1 MVDRKRRGHNE
12 GTVYYW
18 PERDRWVVQIS
29 LGPGKRKK
37 FYCKTKQ
44 EAVRKKNEVLREL
57 EQGMLATGSQQK
69 LKDYLD
75 HWLEDICKPN
85 LRISSCVKYEKIIRL
100 YIVPDLGDVQLQK
113 LTPGQVQALYTKI
126 WKRGLSS
133 KTVNSIHGLLHK
145 ALDDAVKAGLVS
157 RNVCDSVS
165 SPHVVKRRVKPLAL
179 EQARKLLE
187 IARGHRLEVLLTL
200 AVVTG
205 MRRGELIA
213 LRWSDVDLERRILL
227 VCHTADYIAHY
238 GHVETEPK
246 TESGLRQI
254 SLPAFMIDILRQ
266 HRIEQL
272 ELRLKVGSA
281 WEDRDLVF
289 CDLHGGYL
297 NSRYLLKML
306 DRLLESAE
314 LPHMHFHDLRHSAA
328 SILLSMGV
336 NPKVI
341 QELLGHSD
349 MSITLGTYSHLFPTM
364 QEEAM
369 GKWDDVFG
377 DSSDDEMKNERG

>member
-1 MVDRKRRGHNE
+1 MADGKRRGHNE

-69 LKDYLD
+69 LKDYLN

-100 YIVPDLGDVQLQK
+100 YIVPELGGVQLQK
-113 LTPGQVQALYTKI
+113 LTPGQVQALCTKI

-165 SPHVVKRRVKPLAL
+165 SPHVVKRRVKPLTL
-179 EQARKLLE
+179 EQARKLSE
-187 IARGHRLEVLLTL
+187 
-200 AVVTG
+200 
-205 MRRGELIA
+205 
-213 LRWSDVDLERRILL
+213 
-227 VCHTADYIAHY
+227 TA
-238 GHVETEPK
+238 
-246 TESGLRQI
+246 
-254 SLPAFMIDILRQ
+254 
-266 HRIEQL
+266 
-272 ELRLKVGSA
+272 
-281 WEDRDLVF
+281 
-289 CDLHGGYL
+289 
-297 NSRYLLKML
+297 
-306 DRLLESAE
+306 
-314 LPHMHFHDLRHSAA
+314 
-328 SILLSMGV
+328 
-336 NPKVI
+336 
-341 QELLGHSD
+341 
-349 MSITLGTYSHLFPTM
+349 
-364 QEEAM
+364 
-369 GKWDDVFG
+369 
-377 DSSDDEMKNERG
+377 